1 MKSDLSMGA
10 FALGLAVLTLM
21 QPGFAGDEPVDTVQP
36 VFIPPLVMP
45 DLVVPNT
52 VTPTTALPATVAPV
66 GEVVTPESTQAI
78 ITALGDAGQFC
89 ARIALRE
96 YAVDC
101 LSSRLATVQDSLPS
115 TGEYADVKAA
125 LATASVKLNQLARQN
140 ADRALP
146 RGIARTSGPNPQAT
160 RRALTPVDSAKLDQ
174 VNLQA
179 IAILQE
185 AETILLRSSQAS
197 EARRIP
203 FQQIAAAV
211 DSNKVLL
218 RSL

>member
-45 DLVVPNT
+45 DLVVP
-52 VTPTTALPATVAPV
+52 TTAVAALPATVAPV

-146 RGIARTSGPNPQAT
+146 RGIARTTGPNPQAT